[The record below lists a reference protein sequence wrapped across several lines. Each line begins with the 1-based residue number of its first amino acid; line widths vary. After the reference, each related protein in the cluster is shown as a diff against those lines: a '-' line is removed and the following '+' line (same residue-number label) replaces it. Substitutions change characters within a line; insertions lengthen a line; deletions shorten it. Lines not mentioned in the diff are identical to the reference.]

1 MLPLVADSIA
11 GLHLGWIGAIA
22 LWTALAHWLWRR
34 ARRQPGRLA
43 RLTDLLGALVCA
55 AVLVFGI
62 VRGPHDRPHGLWQT
76 AQGRDIREG
85 FFHAC
90 QQGLY
95 GPLACECLFDR
106 LTSGPPGNTATGFTM
121 LGQSIRYGVLRG
133 DLRTIRPEAR
143 AAALACRPRQ
153 AS

>member
-1 MLPLVADSIA
+1 MPPFVVVSLA

-22 LWTALAHWLWRR
+22 LWTAFAHRLWRR

-62 VRGPHDRPHGLWQT
+62 VRGPHERPRDVWET
-76 AQGRDIREG
+76 AQGHEIRAG
-85 FFHAC
+85 FFRAC
-90 QQGLY
+90 QQNYY
-95 GPLACECLFDR
+95 GPLACECLFAR

-121 LGQSIRYGVLRG
+121 LGQSIRYGVLR
-133 DLRTIRPEAR
+133 DNLRAVRPEAR
-143 AAALACRPRQ
+143 TAVLACRPGQ